1 MTTMLPEGEDLRK
14 ATRWIT
20 EERAAY
26 PQKTIKE
33 LIEGACLKF
42 DLSPLDAEFV
52 ERFVREKLFT

>member
-20 EERAAY
+20 EERTAC

-33 LIEGACLKF
+33 LIEEACLKF
-42 DLSPLDAEFV
+42 DLSPLDTEFV
-52 ERFVREKLFT
+52 ERFVREKLFM

>member
-1 MTTMLPEGEDLRK
+1 MTTVLPEGEDLRK

-20 EERAAY
+20 QERAAD
-26 PQKTIKE
+26 PRKTAKE
-33 LIEGACLKF
+33 LVEDACLKF